1 MSEELGNKDVR
12 DLSKFDSEIYEN
24 ISTLIES
31 EANQSLM
38 TLLTDLHSADIGEII
53 NHLDFD
59 EAVYLFKLLD
69 HDTAGE
75 VLTELDE
82 NLREKLLAEI
92 DPQHIANIVDKLDTD
107 DATDIVGDLPEE
119 IQEHVLEKIDK
130 EYSDDVKKLLKY
142 PEDTAGG
149 LMNSYFV
156 YVYETQTVKDAIE
169 EVRKNAEEID
179 NIYYIYVLSVQNK
192 LVGTVSLKSLLTNTL
207 DTPLAKIME
216 EDLIY
221 VTPEVDQEEVARI
234 IEKYDL
240 VAIPVVDEN
249 MVMLGRITI
258 DDIVDVINEEASED
272 LQRVAGLSE
281 DEEFSDSSFRISRI
295 RLPWLLIG
303 LAGEMVSAV
312 VLSSFQ
318 VSIEKII
325 IASFFIPIVMAM
337 GGSSGTQAAIVMVRS
352 ITESEY
358 WISDSLKRIFKEFR
372 VALLNATAC
381 GIILLLVSHYLFHTE
396 IMFSVVLTSAL
407 FIIMVNATMIGALVP
422 IIMKRL
428 GADPAIATGPFV
440 TTTNDILGLLIYLS
454 LVSIFLVQ

>member
-1 MSEELGNKDVR
+1 
-12 DLSKFDSEIYEN
+12 
-24 ISTLIES
+24 
-31 EANQSLM
+31 
-38 TLLTDLHSADIGEII
+38 
-53 NHLDFD
+53 
-59 EAVYLFKLLD
+59 
-69 HDTAGE
+69 
-75 VLTELDE
+75 
-82 NLREKLLAEI
+82 
-92 DPQHIANIVDKLDTD
+92 
-107 DATDIVGDLPEE
+107 
-119 IQEHVLEKIDK
+119 
-130 EYSDDVKKLLKY
+130 
-142 PEDTAGG
+142 
-149 LMNSYFV
+149 
-156 YVYETQTVKDAIE
+156 VKDAIE

-207 DTPLAKIME
+207 DTPLPKIME
-216 EDLIY
+216 KDLIY
-221 VTPEVDQEEVARI
+221 VTPEMDQEEVARV

-240 VAIPVVDEN
+240 VSIPVVDEN

-258 DDIVDVINEEASED
+258 DDVVDVINEEASED

-372 VALLNATAC
+372 VALLNASAC
-381 GIILLLVSHYLFHTE
+381 GVILLLVSHYLFHTE

-454 LVSIFLVQ
+454 LVSIFLVK

>member
-1 MSEELGNKDVR
+1 
-12 DLSKFDSEIYEN
+12 
-24 ISTLIES
+24 
-31 EANQSLM
+31 
-38 TLLTDLHSADIGEII
+38 LHSADIGEII

-59 EAVYLFKLLD
+59 DAVYLFKLLD

-75 VLTELDE
+75 VITELDE

-92 DPQHIANIVDKLDTD
+92 DPQQIANIVDKLDTD

-119 IQEHVLEKIDK
+119 IQEHVLERIDK
-130 EYSDDVKKLLKY
+130 EYSDDVKELLKY

-149 LMNSYFV
+149 LMNSDFV

-207 DTPLAKIME
+207 DTPLPKIME
-216 EDLIY
+216 KDLIY
-221 VTPEVDQEEVARI
+221 VTPEMDQEEVARV

-240 VAIPVVDEN
+240 VSIPVVDEN

-258 DDIVDVINEEASED
+258 DDVVDVINEEASED

-372 VALLNATAC
+372 VALLNASAC
-381 GIILLLVSHYLFHTE
+381 GVILLLVSHYLFHTE

-454 LVSIFLVQ
+454 LVSIFLVK